1 MQDSIMDETIW
12 FLGYPCTVTNSDSGS
27 GWFGDVV
34 APYWHP
40 VRSVGVDDHMMM
52 LINSQWCVFTDGG
65 KSKYQAML
73 AAHCLALRLSVMQ
86 KEWDALSPYEREYL
100 VR

>member
-1 MQDSIMDETIW
+1 MDITCW
-12 FLGYPCTVTNSDSGS
+12 YFGYRCTVTNSDSGS

-40 VRSVGVDDHMMM
+40 VRSAGVPSHETI
-52 LINSQWCVFTDGG
+52 LFNHEWCVFTDGG
-65 KSKYQAML
+65 KTRTQAML
-73 AAHCLALRLSVMQ
+73 AARCLALRLSVMQ
-86 KEWDALSPYEREYL
+86 SKWDSLSPYEREYL